1 MCSGGSLHTLL
12 TAVTT
17 DVRSMAGQP
26 HKILLVEPDPEIV
39 EILVASLSKRLD
51 AQITCVAD
59 MESCLDVDMV
69 DPHHLVVCELELDD
83 GTGVELA
90 EKLRMLSARPIILLA
105 DDPTTQD
112 TIEAMRL
119 GVRDLLIKPFPVND
133 LLDAAERALRCH
145 EVRQAHVAKHH
156 RMRKLLRR
164 VLRER
169 RELNQR
175 VELVCRDLVG
185 AQRRLMHRV
194 CDSQET
200 RPTS

>member
-1 MCSGGSLHTLL
+1 M
-12 TAVTT
+12 
-17 DVRSMAGQP
+17 DEQR

-39 EILVASLSKRLD
+39 EILVASISKRLD

-59 MESCLDVDMV
+59 TESCLDVDMV
-69 DPHHLVVCELELDD
+69 DPHHLVICELELDD
-83 GTGVELA
+83 GNGVELA

-105 DDPTTQD
+105 DDPTTED
-112 TIEAMRL
+112 TLAAMRL
-119 GVRDLLIKPFPVND
+119 GIRDLLIKPFPVTD
-133 LLDAAERALRCH
+133 LLDATERALRSH
-145 EVRQAHVAKHH
+145 EVHQAHAAKYH
-156 RMRKLLRR
+156 RMRKLVRR

-194 CDSQET
+194 VESQEA
-200 RPTS
+200 RPTGQT